1 MQNIKEEINMK
12 LRELLDTMHDG
23 GLSIELHIENGKEEP
38 ERRFFLSD
46 NIPDF
51 YLNTEVTQWT
61 QHHGFLF
68 ITVEIPPKSL
78 TLRDIVALVADEYCP
93 AVLYF
98 YDCSTLEEVD
108 HLREQFNKMCDI
120 PEKYLRLPVAN
131 KCLSTINSTRGKP
144 KIKVC
149 IYISILYDG
158 TPNISDD

>member
-1 MQNIKEEINMK
+1 MK
-12 LRELLDTMHDG
+12 LKDLLGTMGDG
-23 GLSIELHIENGKEEP
+23 SLSIELHIENGKEEP

-51 YLNTEVTQWT
+51 YLNTEVTQWA

-98 YDCSTLEEVD
+98 YDCSTLQEVD
-108 HLREQFNKMCDI
+108 HLREQFNKMYEI

-131 KCLSTINSTRGKP
+131 KCLSSTNSTSGKL
-144 KIKVC
+144 KIK
-149 IYISILYDG
+149 IYISVLYDG
-158 TPNISDD
+158 TPNISDA